1 MQRISGLIGGYGLA
15 FLLALAF
22 CALGIVLIKLAPSF
36 HPLAIFGVLVG
47 VYTILALS
55 LLDDDDELAPP
66 KARDEPPPQTG
77 RRRRAAS

>member
-22 CALGIVLIKLAPSF
+22 CALGLVLIKLAPSF
-36 HPLAIFGVLVG
+36 HPLAVFGVLVG
-47 VYTILALS
+47 VYTVLALS
-55 LLDDDDELAPP
+55 LLDDDEPTAP
-66 KARDEPPPQTG
+66 KARDELPPRTG